1 MPQCVLKHFTMTFFH
16 CSNFSGTFKVGD
28 LVTSIGRLW
37 PWSRLFVADQVDL
50 VRVGGFCLSKF

>member
-1 MPQCVLKHFTMTFFH
+1 MAGHESIIFFGRD
-16 CSNFSGTFKVGD
+16 NFRGAFKVGD

-50 VRVGGFCLSKF
+50 VRVGD